1 MQPPITYEEEEDDD
15 GGTPLSRQAGP
26 PCDCPLNCYNK
37 IPVSYR
43 KELLRM
49 FWRMDSELKR
59 DAYLAECILFDEGF
73 YTNPKPN
80 QTSPVLHIIKR
91 GNKAVRVCKKAFLGV
106 FGLHRSGRWRV
117 EELEREMVRTKE
129 ELRLQPAARK
139 RRTAAP
145 PYVMKR
151 EHVENESPEDMYEFP
166 SGGSTPPR
174 GGRITRRSLPQRGR
188 GGTVGR
194 PPGRGRGMAGGATMR
209 KSPRG
214 GTPGGRLTRQTR
226 EEPEEEEDEPE
237 QQDVPAEEAVDGEAE
252 EQHDPHAL
260 FTDPPDLTA
269 KRPSTAIKTKKS
281 EREHRYM
288 DMMNK
293 VEHVEQHIDV
303 YVTGPLEDY
312 KGKYSG
318 EEELINWSEDDIRHW
333 YNHYVQKYCVEQEY
347 DAVSWELYRK
357 LFKKATGAPE
367 GLLPDDEDVEL
378 VGWPRGDDPNKI
390 RLDVDG
396 GAVQEVEPARGTG
409 ARTRGGVRT
418 RGGGVTARQYIRMH
432 QEQED
437 AQYEHHGEEVEDH
450 MEGQEVV
457 EGEVMEQPGEGEEE
471 EPEMETV
478 ITQNAL
484 VEGVEVIPQDGGEE
498 VHITEQH
505 HHQVVYKEQ
514 LAEGEHIVEYVQGEV
529 EHPQEGAEGE
539 VLHPQEGAE
548 GEILQ
553 QAEGSGLMPPAP
565 QAIAVTVAGNG
576 DQQMEEIESYV
587 TAAHALQKL
596 SQVAEEEG
604 AHVVEQHHMEEAEG
618 EHVVGNGEEE
628 AEYIHEQ
635 QGVEQ
640 VVQHVEE
647 TGDATAQS

>member
-1 MQPPITYEEEEDDD
+1 
-15 GGTPLSRQAGP
+15 
-26 PCDCPLNCYNK
+26 
-37 IPVSYR
+37 
-43 KELLRM
+43 M
-49 FWRMDSELKR
+49 FWKMDSELKR

-129 ELRLQPAARK
+129 ELRLQPSARK

-145 PYVMKR
+145 PYVVKR
-151 EHVENESPEDMYEFP
+151 DVMENESPEDAYEFP
-166 SGGSTPPR
+166 SSGSTPPR
-174 GGRITRRSLPQRGR
+174 GGGRVTRRSLPQKAKDSPRGGGAVGRGSGRGR
-188 GGTVGR
+188 GG
-194 PPGRGRGMAGGATMR
+194 PGSAASAPMR

-214 GTPGGRLTRQTR
+214 RFTRQN
-226 EEPEEEEDEPE
+226 PEEEEEEEEQEEEAQAEE
-237 QQDVPAEEAVDGEAE
+237 QQPVDGEAE
-252 EQHDPHAL
+252 EQQDPHAL
-260 FTDPPDLTA
+260 FTDPPDPTA
-269 KRPSTAIKTKKS
+269 KRAHSTIKTKKS

-367 GLLPDDEDVEL
+367 GLAGDEDEMEM
-378 VGWPRGDDPNKI
+378 VGWTRDDPNKI

-396 GAVQEVEPARGTG
+396 SVGGGAVQEVQRGVV
-409 ARTRGGVRT
+409 RTRGGVRV

-437 AQYEHHGEEVEDH
+437 AQYEQQMEEAEQP
-450 MEGQEVV
+450 MEESQVV
-457 EGEVMEQPGEGEEE
+457 EGEVMEQPEGEEV
-471 EPEMETV
+471 EMETV
-478 ITQNAL
+478 ITQNEL
-484 VEGVEVIPQDGGEE
+484 VEGVEVIPQQGGEE
-498 VHITEQH
+498 VHVTEQ
-505 HHQVVYKEQ
+505 HHQVVYEEQ
-514 LAEGEHIVEYVQGEV
+514 PTEGGVIQVEHHIVEYVQGEV
-529 EHPQEGAEGE
+529 EQQQDAGEGE
-539 VLHPQEGAE
+539 VLQPQEASGEMIQHAE
-548 GEILQ
+548 S
-553 QAEGSGLMPPAP
+553 SGLMPPAP
-565 QAIAVTVAGNG
+565 QAVAVAVAGNG
-576 DQQMEEIESYV
+576 EQQMEEIESYV

-596 SQVAEEEG
+596 SQVGVEEG
-604 AHVVEQHHMEEAEG
+604 GQVVEQHHVVEEEG
-618 EHVVGNGEEE
+618 EQVVGNGEEG
-628 AEYIHEQ
+628 AEYIPEQ

-640 VVQHVEE
+640 VVQQVEE
-647 TGDATAQS
+647 TGDATVQS